1 MGFSVL
7 TFWANSL
14 YLKLYLVLTTCTCAE
29 RRSGHSNWSS
39 GVVICHCY
47 SWLENESHNCSL
59 LSNSRPLQLK
69 IASRTENWN
78 TFVNSQRLHEQTLL
92 PKFMWWSKFY
102 SGITD
107 LSGCSQIEL
116 NCINEHDRSESL
128 KFIDGW
134 RLLSWSSSWTLTVW
148 GRNGMVN
155 KMRGIYRVIY
165 SHYFII
171 FRETNFPESR
181 INVSSWEN
189 AGPVIF
195 STLWKLPVSTK
206 EN

>member
-1 MGFSVL
+1 MKKDHTAGVGVLLGTMFLECDNSVYWGE
-7 TFWANSL
+7 FWLIFHWSGQIYWSKIWFWL
-14 YLKLYLVLTTCTCAE
+14 YVLWVAQLRTLKLKQFCRDLPLLLLDGKWVSYLFLV
-29 RRSGHSNWSS
+29 
-39 GVVICHCY
+39 
-47 SWLENESHNCSL
+47 
-59 LSNSRPLQLK
+59 NSRPLQLK

-134 RLLSWSSSWTLTVW
+134 RLLSWSSSWTLTVGEEW
-148 GRNGMVN
+148 NGQ
-155 KMRGIYRVIY
+155 
-165 SHYFII
+165 
-171 FRETNFPESR
+171 
-181 INVSSWEN
+181 
-189 AGPVIF
+189 
-195 STLWKLPVSTK
+195 
-206 EN
+206 